1 MLFFVYIQCI
11 QYQLKDIKMQEF
23 IFFKVRKTGK
33 SWVSMVHVH
42 KRLGIQKIKNL
53 RKEQI
58 KKYKITER

>member
-1 MLFFVYIQCI
+1 
-11 QYQLKDIKMQEF
+11 MQEF